1 MFRTLALLCAISAG
15 SAQAAAPSTAA
26 PSTQVDV
33 ELLLAVDVSGSMDIE
48 EARTQRSGYVE
59 ALRHPD
65 FANAV
70 KAGMLGRI
78 AIGYFEWAGA
88 VNAGSVVDWQLID
101 DLDDAQKFAEKID
114 KPVTGS
120 RRGTSL
126 SNAIRY
132 GAASIDSNAFLGS
145 RRVLDVSGD
154 GPNNTGPPLSPA
166 RDAAVERGIIING
179 LAILIRPSASIA
191 ALDKY
196 FSDCVIGGPGSFVL
210 PVHEPEDFAVAIR
223 QKLIL
228 EVSGVMP
235 APSPKPAAL
244 IKKVDC
250 STGLMLKLDLMDRN
264 VTPLDR

>member
-1 MFRTLALLCAISAG
+1 MDGVAMLRTLALLFGIAAG
-15 SAQAAAPSTAA
+15 SAQAAAPSV
-26 PSTQVDV
+26 QVDV
-33 ELLLAVDVSGSMDIE
+33 ELLLAVDVSGSMDVE
-48 EARTQRSGYVE
+48 EARTQRLGYVE

-65 FANAV
+65 FINAV
-70 KAGMLGRI
+70 KAGLLGRI
-78 AIGYFEWAGA
+78 ALGYFEWAGA
-88 VNAGSVVDWQLID
+88 VNGGSVVDWQLID
-101 DLDDAQKFAEKID
+101 DLEDAQNFAEKID
-114 KPVTGS
+114 KPTTGS

-126 SNAIRY
+126 SNAILY
-132 GAASIDSNAFLGS
+132 GTASIDSNAFSGL

-154 GPNNTGPPLSPA
+154 GPNNTGPLISPA
-166 RDAAVERGIIING
+166 RDAALARGIIING

-228 EVSGVMP
+228 EVSGLAP

-244 IKKVDC
+244 ISKIDC
-250 STGLMLKLDLMDRN
+250 STGLMLQLDLMDQN
-264 VTPLDR
+264 AVPFDR